1 MKATTDKVCMLNV
14 LLMCHLKWNP
24 YLIGVWIHTVGNLS
38 TVGKWFSKVV
48 YIYSHSYVI
57 LYFNFPGSC
66 PLFIIC
72 FGGHLS
78 FEHGCVCLHT
88 SKCVLFVLD
97 FRQILLSVDVLM
109 TGRNIVV

>member
-1 MKATTDKVCMLNV
+1 MKATPDKVCMLYV
-14 LLMCHLKWNP
+14 LIMCHLKWNP
-24 YLIGVWIHTVGNLS
+24 YLIGVWTHTVGNLN

-48 YIYSHSYVI
+48 YIYRHGDFI

-72 FGGHLS
+72 FGGHLL
-78 FEHGCVCLHT
+78 FKHGCICLLT

-97 FRQILLSVDVLM
+97 FRQVLLSVDVLM
-109 TGRNIVV
+109 MGREIVV